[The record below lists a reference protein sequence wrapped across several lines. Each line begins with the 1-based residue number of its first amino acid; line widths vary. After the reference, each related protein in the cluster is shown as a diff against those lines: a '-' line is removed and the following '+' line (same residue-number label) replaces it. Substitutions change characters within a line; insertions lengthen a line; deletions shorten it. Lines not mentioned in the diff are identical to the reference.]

1 MVHAYDS
8 AVTSSPSSMGTR
20 RASGNPFT
28 RGPSTS
34 TSNVTLS
41 CHDIGELFI
50 SIIVIIF
57 MVVSLVPIYDAR
69 KVDSNFYDL
78 ASDPGRLERV
88 NREVPFGSCA
98 VVAYTL
104 NTWGKSDPINVSFN
118 VKWVMVLGVPSKA

>member
-1 MVHAYDS
+1 VHAYDS
-8 AVTSSPSSMGTR
+8 AVTSSPSTPMGTR
-20 RASGNPFT
+20 CASGNPFT
-28 RGPSTS
+28 RGPS

-78 ASDPGRLERV
+78 ASDPSQLERI

-98 VVAYTL
+98 VVAYML
-104 NTWGKSDPINVSFN
+104 NTWGKSDQINISFN
-118 VKWVMVLGVPSKA
+118 VKWVMVLGVPSKV